1 MLQVLAVHTDT
12 HLLVQDNPTLPAGL
26 LYLLPDTNLAEHRL
40 VSTGLLV
47 LFSLSVKY
55 YKC

>member
-1 MLQVLAVHTDT
+1 MLQALAVHTDT

-26 LYLLPDTNLAEHRL
+26 LYLLPVTNLAGHRL
-40 VSTGLLV
+40 ASTGLLV
-47 LFSLSVKY
+47 LFSLSIKC

>member
-26 LYLLPDTNLAEHRL
+26 LYLLPDTNLAQHRL
-40 VSTGLLV
+40 ASTGLLV
-47 LFSLSVKY
+47 LFSLSIKY

>member
-1 MLQVLAVHTDT
+1 MLRVLAVHTDT

-40 VSTGLLV
+40 ASTRLLV
-47 LFSLSVKY
+47 LVSLSIKY
-55 YKC
+55 CKC

>member
-1 MLQVLAVHTDT
+1 MLQVLAVHTNT

-26 LYLLPDTNLAEHRL
+26 LYLLPDTNLAEYRL

-55 YKC
+55 YNC